1 MSLEENFNNKN
12 RRRQHPEEEDL
23 FDDVEIESEELF
35 PDEDEDEKDVLM
47 FRYIGRMKWEDI
59 CVRMNL
65 SWRRVHYIHSDALEH
80 FIL

>member
-35 PDEDEDEKDVLM
+35 PDEDEDEKDL
-47 FRYIGRMKWEDI
+47 FDEDAK
-59 CVRMNL
+59 
-65 SWRRVHYIHSDALEH
+65 DGTKAGDPDEDP
-80 FIL
+80 